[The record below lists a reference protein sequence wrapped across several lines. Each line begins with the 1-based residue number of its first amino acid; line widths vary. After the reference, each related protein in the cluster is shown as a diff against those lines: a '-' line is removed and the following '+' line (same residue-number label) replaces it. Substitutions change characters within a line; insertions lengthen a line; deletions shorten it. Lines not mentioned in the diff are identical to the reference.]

1 MTVIHNHQVNVL
13 VADPD
18 EESRQIV
25 LEAVLSDG
33 YSCTAVASA
42 SEARE
47 AAKQQAPS
55 LLICDVNLDDESGI
69 ELFQTVKVHNTDC
82 PALFISSSRRPE
94 TLQHARLAGGTYF
107 LSKPIDPAV
116 LMELVDKALWMPHLV
131 RRQVDS
137 AAHGLKA
144 PSFAPT
150 MSVLSR

>member
-1 MTVIHNHQVNVL
+1 MSVIHNHQVNVL

-18 EESRQIV
+18 EASRQIV

-42 SEARE
+42 TEARE
-47 AAKQQAPS
+47 SAKQLPPN

-69 ELFQTVKVHNTDC
+69 ELFQAVKQDHADC
-82 PALFISSSRRPE
+82 PALFISGSRRPE
-94 TLQHARLAGGTYF
+94 TLRHARLAGGTYF
-107 LSKPIDPAV
+107 LSKPIDPTV

-131 RRQVDS
+131 RRHVDS